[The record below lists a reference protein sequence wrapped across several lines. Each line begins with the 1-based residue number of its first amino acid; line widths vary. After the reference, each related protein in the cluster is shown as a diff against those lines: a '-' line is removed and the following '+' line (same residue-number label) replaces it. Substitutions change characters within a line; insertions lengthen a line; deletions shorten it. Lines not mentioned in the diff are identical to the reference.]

1 MPVETQCRFP
11 AKSGQRRILRAAMA
25 LGTATII
32 LGGVAV
38 PIANADPVLPLP
50 SLCGFSSP
58 GDDTGTEVDAIKQ
71 LKASYF
77 ANIDAKNW
85 DGLRDLLAPDV
96 VEDTTCSAGP
106 IFYGRDPFIAF
117 LQLTLGGATTHHQG
131 YDPHIK
137 LTSATTAEGLW
148 TLEDVLIFAGA
159 LGVHGYGHYNDHYE
173 KVDGKWV
180 VKYSKLTRTRID
192 LINSDGTVIQADA
205 PLAEVAAKVKSV
217 FGG

>member
-1 MPVETQCRFP
+1 MPVEAHRQLPIRS
-11 AKSGQRRILRAAMA
+11 AVRRILRAAVA
-25 LGTATII
+25 LGAATLM

-38 PIANADPVLPLP
+38 PISNADPLPLP

-58 GDDTGTEVDAIKQ
+58 GDDSGPEVDAIKQ

-77 ANIDAKNW
+77 VNIDAKNW

-137 LTSATTAEGLW
+137 LTSATAAEGLW
-148 TLEDVLIFAGA
+148 TLEDVLIFGGTV
-159 LGVHGYGHYNDHYE
+159 GVHGYGHYNDRYA
-173 KVDGKWV
+173 KVDGRWI
-180 VKYSKLTRTRID
+180 VKYSKLTRTRLD
-192 LINSDGTVIQADA
+192 VINPDGTVIQANAPIDA
-205 PLAEVAAKVKSV
+205 VVAAVKKAT
-217 FGG
+217 GG

>member
-1 MPVETQCRFP
+1 MPVEIV
-11 AKSGQRRILRAAMA
+11 RRMLRVAVA
-25 LGTATII
+25 LGAATLM

-38 PIANADPVLPLP
+38 PICNADPLPLP

-58 GDDTGTEVDAIKQ
+58 GDDSGAEVDAIKQ

-77 ANIDAKNW
+77 SNIDAKNW

-137 LTSATTAEGLW
+137 LTSATAAEGLW
-148 TLEDVLIFAGA
+148 TLEDVLIFGGTV
-159 LGVHGYGHYNDHYE
+159 GVHGYGHYNDRYA
-173 KVDGKWV
+173 KVDGRWI
-180 VKYSKLTRTRID
+180 VKYSKLTRTRLD
-192 LINSDGTVIQADA
+192 LINPDGTVIQANA
-205 PLAEVAAKVKSV
+205 PIDVVVAAVKKVT
-217 FGG
+217 GG

>member
-1 MPVETQCRFP
+1 MPVEIV
-11 AKSGQRRILRAAMA
+11 RRMLRVAVA
-25 LGTATII
+25 LGAATLM
-32 LGGVAV
+32 LGGVVV
-38 PIANADPVLPLP
+38 PISNADPLPLP

-58 GDDTGTEVDAIKQ
+58 GDDSGAEVDAIKQ

-77 ANIDAKNW
+77 SNIDAKNW

-137 LTSATTAEGLW
+137 LTSAAAAEGLW
-148 TLEDVLIFAGA
+148 TLEDVLIFGGTV
-159 LGVHGYGHYNDHYE
+159 GVHGYGHYNDRYA
-173 KVDGKWV
+173 KVDGRWI
-180 VKYSKLTRTRID
+180 VKYSKLTRTRLD
-192 LINSDGTVIQADA
+192 LINPDGTVIQANA
-205 PLAEVAAKVKSV
+205 PIDVVVAAVKKVT
-217 FGG
+217 GG